1 MITSMKRITLVILVV
16 VVSPVVALYF
26 VPLPAAAQQ
35 DVVFP
40 ESTLEI
46 ETQSGTRHTFRIE
59 LAETDPLRQRGLM
72 FRNEMAPD
80 AGMLFTYKRDR
91 VISMWMANTYLPLDM
106 LFIESDGRISRIA
119 ESTIPLSRESI
130 SSRKRARG
138 VLELNAG
145 TVRRL
150 GLSVGDRVIH
160 ERFE

>member
-1 MITSMKRITLVILVV
+1 MITSLKRITLVLLIV
-16 VVSPVVALYF
+16 VVSPVVSLYF

>member
-1 MITSMKRITLVILVV
+1 MITSLKRITLVLLVV

>member
-1 MITSMKRITLVILVV
+1 MITSLKRMYLVFQVV
-16 VVSPVVALYF
+16 MALQVVALYF

-106 LFIESDGRISRIA
+106 LFIESDGRIFRIA
-119 ESTIPLSRESI
+119 ENTIPLSRESI

>member
-1 MITSMKRITLVILVV
+1 MITSLKKITLVLLVM

>member
-1 MITSMKRITLVILVV
+1 MITSLKRITLVLFVV

-91 VISMWMANTYLPLDM
+91 VISMWMANTYLPLDI

>member
-1 MITSMKRITLVILVV
+1 MITSLKRITLVLLVV

-145 TVRRL
+145 TVRQL

>member
-1 MITSMKRITLVILVV
+1 MITPLKRITLVLLVM

-91 VISMWMANTYLPLDM
+91 VISMWMANTYLPLDI

>member
-1 MITSMKRITLVILVV
+1 MITSLKRITLVLLVV
-16 VVSPVVALYF
+16 LVSPVVALYF

>member
-1 MITSMKRITLVILVV
+1 MTTLLKRLLIIILVV
-16 VVSPVVALYF
+16 ASLPVVSLYF
-26 VPLPAAAQQ
+26 VPLSAAAQQ

-106 LFIESDGRISRIA
+106 LFIESNGRISRIVENA
-119 ESTIPLSRESI
+119 IPLSRESI

-138 VLELNAG
+138 ILELNAG
-145 TVRRL
+145 TARRL

>member
-1 MITSMKRITLVILVV
+1 MINSLKRISLEFLVV
-16 VVSPVVALYF
+16 MALPVVALYF

-106 LFIESDGRISRIA
+106 LFIESNGRISRIVENA
-119 ESTIPLSRESI
+119 IPLSRESI

-138 VLELNAG
+138 ILELNAG
-145 TVRRL
+145 TARRL
-150 GLSVGDRVIH
+150 GLSVGDKVIH

>member
-1 MITSMKRITLVILVV
+1 MITSLKRITLVLLVV

-106 LFIESDGRISRIA
+106 LFIESNGRISRIV
-119 ESTIPLSRESI
+119 ENTIPLSRESI

-138 VLELNAG
+138 ILELNAG
-145 TVRRL
+145 TARRL

>member
-1 MITSMKRITLVILVV
+1 MITSLKRITLVFLVV
-16 VVSPVVALYF
+16 LVSPVVALYF

>member
-1 MITSMKRITLVILVV
+1 MITPLKRITLVLLVM

-91 VISMWMANTYLPLDM
+91 VISMWMAITYLPLDI

>member
-1 MITSMKRITLVILVV
+1 MITSLKRITLVILVV

-26 VPLPAAAQQ
+26 VSLPAAAQQ

>member
-1 MITSMKRITLVILVV
+1 MTNLLKRLLIIILVV
-16 VVSPVVALYF
+16 ASLPVVSLYF

-46 ETQSGTRHTFRIE
+46 ETRSGARHRFRIE

-106 LFIESDGRISRIA
+106 LFIESNGRISRIV
-119 ESTIPLSRESI
+119 ENTIPLSRESI

-138 VLELNAG
+138 FLELNAG
-145 TVRRL
+145 TARRL

>member
-1 MITSMKRITLVILVV
+1 

>member
-1 MITSMKRITLVILVV
+1 MITSLKRITLVLLVM

>member
-1 MITSMKRITLVILVV
+1 MITSLKRITLVILVV

-130 SSRKRARG
+130 SSRKRVRG

>member
-1 MITSMKRITLVILVV
+1 MITSLKRITLVILVV